1 MLIFCF
7 LILACRTYGIDIVL
21 ILLYTIL
28 ILNLVNMK
36 WQCCNVA
43 QSSILDPLKYIC
55 WCCFFF

>member
-7 LILACRTYGIDIVL
+7 LILASRTYGIYIVL

-36 WQCCNVA
+36 MA
-43 QSSILDPLKYIC
+43 ML
-55 WCCFFF
+55 